1 MSLFSFFGFGKNK
14 KAPEKANTPAPAIEV
29 LPGFDADVIATLG
42 AFSKLP
48 LQKLPAIDSE
58 DSCTIPGAFF
68 NGYLALMTGKD
79 DINGKA
85 LKLKQLYNGTQYRF
99 FVFDGD
105 DNSSGIGLIL
115 GSELDILRYRL
126 TNAYNYDLSPDDVL
140 AKIED
145 LDARLGV
152 SIVGC
157 GMDWIELRFDRL
169 PADMDAFA
177 DEMYAFC
184 PDSVDQGVGD
194 IASLKQAIAD
204 MHGMYF
210 WWD

>member
-14 KAPEKANTPAPAIEV
+14 KAPENPKASAPAVEI
-29 LPGFDADVIATLG
+29 LPGFDAEVIATLG
-42 AFSKLP
+42 SFSKQP
-48 LQKLPAIDSE
+48 LQKLPAIDDE
-58 DSCTIPGAFF
+58 ESCIIPDAFY
-68 NGYLALMTGKD
+68 NGYLALMTAKD
-79 DINGKA
+79 DVNAKA
-85 LKLKQLYNGTQYRF
+85 LKLKQLYNNTQYRF
-99 FVFDGD
+99 FAFEGD
-105 DNSSGIGLIL
+105 DSTYGIGLVL
-115 GSELDILRYRL
+115 GSELDILRYRR

-140 AKIED
+140 AKIGE

-152 SIVGC
+152 SIAGC

-169 PADMDAFA
+169 PTDMDAFA

-194 IASLKQAIAD
+194 IASLKEAITE

>member
-14 KAPEKANTPAPAIEV
+14 NASEKPEKTAHAVEI
-29 LPGFDADVIATLG
+29 LPGFDAEVIATLG
-42 AFSKLP
+42 SFSKQP
-48 LQKLPAIDSE
+48 LQKLPAIDDE
-58 DSCTIPGAFF
+58 DSCIIPDAFY
-68 NGYLALMTGKD
+68 NGYLALMTDKD
-79 DINGKA
+79 DVNGKA
-85 LKLKQLYNGTQYRF
+85 LKLKQLYNDTQYRF
-99 FVFDGD
+99 FVFEGD
-105 DNSSGIGLIL
+105 ENSSGIGLIS

-126 TNAYNYDLSPDDVL
+126 TNAYNYDLFPDDVL

-145 LDARLGV
+145 LDNRLGV

-169 PADMDAFA
+169 PGDMDAFA

-194 IASLKQAIAD
+194 ITSLKEAITE